1 MISDDHSTRV
11 PWIRP
16 DGSRP
21 LCDVP
26 WLGTSIVQSD
36 GSVNFCCFSSTTVG
50 NVNEQSFQE
59 IWNGSAMIEI
69 RESLSQ
75 GRLPAACRST
85 SCPMF
90 RGDDLHYL
98 FDRMEGPHRFRR
110 TGTHDPH
117 RRIREQLAGTTLV
130 TSRDS
135 VRIGGTLNVA
145 LQVRYRGE
153 PLAADLFVGIVA
165 PDGTIRFL
173 PEFEDYAIPL
183 SMSLE
188 LNGTRDSREIPL
200 FDRRVDMFGPPGVY
214 EFCAA
219 LFDRDSNP
227 NLPSNCYWAE
237 STVVNVN
244 PVHPV
249 VAWGRRVSAVFNG
262 WQRGDSQIPCGG
274 VQ

>member
-1 MISDDHSTRV
+1 MISDEQSTRV
-11 PWIRP
+11 KWIRP

-36 GSVNFCCFSSTTVG
+36 GRVNFCCFSSTTVG
-50 NVNEQSFQE
+50 HVNEQSFQE
-59 IWNGSAMIEI
+59 IWNGSAMHEI

-75 GRLPAACRST
+75 GHLPAACRST

-98 FDRMEGPHRFRR
+98 FDRMEGPHRFKR

-130 TSRDS
+130 MSRDT
-135 VRIGGTLNVA
+135 VRIGGQLNVA

-173 PEFEDYAIPL
+173 PEFEDYAVPL

-188 LNGTRDSREIPL
+188 LNGTEDSREILL

-219 LFDRDSNP
+219 LFERDSNP
-227 NLPSNCYWAE
+227 NLLSNCYWAAPRA
-237 STVVNVN
+237 VKVK

-249 VAWGRRVSAVFNG
+249 VAAGRRLWAVLNEQNDG
-262 WQRGDSQIPCGG
+262 ESRWGG
-274 VQ
+274 G